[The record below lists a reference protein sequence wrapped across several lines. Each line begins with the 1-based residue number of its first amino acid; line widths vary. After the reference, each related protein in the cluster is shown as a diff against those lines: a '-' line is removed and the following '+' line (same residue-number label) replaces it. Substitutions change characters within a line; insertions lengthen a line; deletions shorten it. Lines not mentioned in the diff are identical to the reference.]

1 MIKDDL
7 LHSVID
13 TLAVVP
19 RLPTSDGERRAADW
33 LHEQFE
39 TYGCRTAVE
48 QVPAYPSYAVPIGLM
63 SAAAAAG
70 AWAGG
75 RGHRVLG
82 AVVAGLA
89 AAGIVDDID
98 GGHNV
103 FRRLFLRARTAYNVV
118 AVTGD
123 PTATRTLVVL
133 AHHDAAPS
141 GVVFD
146 TTVNDWLA
154 KRRPDLIEAMTS
166 NPPLWWPVIAGPVL
180 AGLGSAS
187 GSAGLRRAGLALS
200 LASAAAMADIA
211 SRGPVPGANDNLSG
225 VAALVGVARALHDE
239 PVRGL
244 RVMLVSAGAEE
255 AIQQGIR
262 GFADLHF
269 DTLPRESTT
278 FLNLDT
284 VGSGRLVL
292 LAGEGPVRMHDY
304 DRETADLVA
313 RCAETVD
320 VPLLRG
326 LRSRNS
332 TDGSVPL
339 RHGYPTATLVSVD
352 DRKLLPHYHLDTDL
366 PENVDMD
373 CVAGAARL
381 VEAVART
388 LASREIRST

>member
-1 MIKDDL
+1 MIDADL
-7 LHSVID
+7 IRRVID
-13 TLAVVP
+13 TLAVIP

-33 LHEQFE
+33 LHERLDG
-39 TYGCRTAVE
+39 YGCDTTVE
-48 QVPAYPSYAVPIGLM
+48 QVPAYPSYAVPIGLL
-63 SAAAAAG
+63 SAVAAAG

-75 RGHRVLG
+75 RGHRFLG
-82 AVVAGLA
+82 SLAAGLA
-89 AAGIVDDID
+89 AAGIVDDITA
-98 GGHNV
+98 GGGNT

-123 PTATRTLVVL
+123 PAATRTLVVL

-146 TTVNDWLA
+146 ATVNDWVA
-154 KRRPDLIEAMTS
+154 RRHPDLVERMTS

-180 AGLGSAS
+180 ACAGSAT
-187 GSAGLRRAGLALS
+187 GSAALRRAGLALS
-200 LASAAAMADIA
+200 VASAAAMADIA

-225 VAALVGVARALHDE
+225 VAALVAVARALQE
-239 PVRGL
+239 QPVRGL

-262 GFADLHF
+262 GFADRHF
-269 DTLPRESTT
+269 GSLPRNGTT

-292 LAGEGPVRMHDY
+292 LDGEGPVRMHDY
-304 DRETADLVA
+304 DRATLDLVA
-313 RCAETVD
+313 RCADEAG

-352 DRKLLPHYHLDTDL
+352 DRKLLPHYHQDTDL
-366 PENVDMD
+366 PEHVDLT

-381 VEAVART
+381 VETVARH
-388 LASREIRST
+388 LAA